1 MCGEDE
7 ARFQRRASCRSRA
20 AEGRWERTGLLA
32 LYLCLLSCLP
42 SSCAALQV
50 VSDAR
55 SRASNGCLAFI
66 SDRML
71 NLNRWAGLTE
81 DEARFY
87 IACVVLGLEGMHAKG
102 LLHR

>member
-1 MCGEDE
+1 M
-7 ARFQRRASCRSRA
+7 SCM
-20 AEGRWERTGLLA
+20 
-32 LYLCLLSCLP
+32 
-42 SSCAALQV
+42 QV
-50 VSDAR
+50 VCDAR
-55 SRASNGCLAFI
+55 SRSSNGCWTFI

-102 LLHR
+102 LLHRCVGSRIRHCTSTLSLPLSFR